1 MSPSLLSLLSAEA
14 LAPSP
19 DTFISSK
26 SFYLLQK
33 LVGKEPESLLIVHGV
48 WGHGHGPSSS
58 GIPQT
63 PRGRWVTPKPK
74 PRRRNWAQCLW
85 EKLHP
90 ENMKLYELSP
100 PSTTFPDLQRALL
113 RAQLF
118 VAKFGILES
127 SSRFAKPRWMVLQP
141 PDPTKIQTMS
151 SLARPPVSDARDLHV
166 GKGGTG

>member
-1 MSPSLLSLLSAEA
+1 
-14 LAPSP
+14 
-19 DTFISSK
+19 
-26 SFYLLQK
+26 
-33 LVGKEPESLLIVHGV
+33 
-48 WGHGHGPSSS
+48 
-58 GIPQT
+58 
-63 PRGRWVTPKPK
+63 
-74 PRRRNWAQCLW
+74 
-85 EKLHP
+85 
-90 ENMKLYELSP
+90 MKLYELSP

-127 SSRFAKPRWMVLQP
+127 SSSFAKPRWMVLQP